1 MLETSILNQVRSV
14 FQNLEAQYTFH
25 ITCHPRHESAQELT
39 ELLKD
44 VAGCSDKLSCEVTET
59 EEPKLEFSLL
69 KNGKETG
76 VKFRGIP
83 NGHEFTSLLLA
94 ILNAD
99 GKGKNLPDEAIRR
112 RIQALKGPISLQTY
126 VSLTCT
132 NCPDVVQALN
142 IMALLNGQVTHEM
155 IDGALFQEEVDA
167 LKIQGVP
174 SVYAN
179 GKLLHGVNG
188 GAGEIGHI
196 TVQPNGYLCTCGKNG
211 CLETYASATGI
222 VRVADDMAKE
232 FNGTSRLKELIDDGD
247 EKITSKLV
255 FYLADNGDILANQV
269 VDRICFYLGLALSMI
284 GNTLNPASIIIG
296 GGVSNAGNTLL
307 QPTTKYFQQ
316 NAFPSVRDSTK
327 IKLAK
332 LGNDAG
338 VIGAASMALQFR

>member
-1 MLETSILNQVRSV
+1 MAKNLIGIDLGGTTTKMAFLNEDGEVLEKWRILTDISDNGSHIVPNIIKSISKHIEDSGKTTADFIGIGMGTPGAVNRENGTVSEAFNLNWKTTQPIREDIQAGLGLPFDLDNDANVASLGEYWKGAGSAEDDVV
-14 FQNLEAQYTFH
+14 FATL
-25 ITCHPRHESAQELT
+25 
-39 ELLKD
+39 
-44 VAGCSDKLSCEVTET
+44 G
-59 EEPKLEFSLL
+59 
-69 KNGKETG
+69 TG
-76 VKFRGIP
+76 VG
-83 NGHEFTSLLLA
+83 G
-94 ILNAD
+94 
-99 GKGKNLPDEAIRR
+99 
-112 RIQALKGPISLQTY
+112 
-126 VSLTCT
+126 
-132 NCPDVVQALN
+132 
-142 IMALLNGQVTHEM
+142 
-155 IDGALFQEEVDA
+155 
-167 LKIQGVP
+167 GVI
-174 SVYAN
+174 AN

-196 TVQPNGYLCTCGKNG
+196 TVQPDGYLCTCGKNG

-222 VRVADDMAKE
+222 VRVAEDMAKK

-269 VDRICFYLGLALSMI
+269 VDRICFYLGLALSTI

-327 IKLAK
+327 IKLAE